1 MLSCFLYIC
10 RTVAD
15 EQRSLA
21 LAVQSVIFRIFGSIP
36 GPILF
41 GVLIDSGCVYW
52 QTECGRRANCW
63 VYDNNLLAVRA
74 YIVTTMGVV
83 VCVVA
88 TFFSWVFYPPVTK
101 CPGKSGLSVD
111 KDENET
117 IDPTTSKAVKA
128 ERKVTTVGKEM
139 NPWPAKGVSN
149 PTFDEDDI
157 LN

>member
-1 MLSCFLYIC
+1 MLSRFLYNIC

-41 GVLIDSGCVYW
+41 GVLVDSGCVYW

-74 YIVTTMGVV
+74 YIFTTVGVV

-101 CPGKSGLSVD
+101 CPGKTSSSVD
-111 KDENET
+111 EDE
-117 IDPTTSKAVKA
+117 KAVKA
-128 ERKVTTVGKEM
+128 EMKVTTVGKDTSL
-139 NPWPAKGVSN
+139 WPAKGVAN
-149 PTFDEDDI
+149 PTYAEEDI
-157 LN
+157 LY

>member
-1 MLSCFLYIC
+1 MYRKFFLVSSY

-63 VYDNNLLAVRA
+63 VYDNKLLAVRA
-74 YIVTTMGVV
+74 YIFTTVGVV

-88 TFFSWVFYPPVTK
+88 TILSWVFYPPVTK
-101 CPGKSGLSVD
+101 NPCKSVD
-111 KDENET
+111 EDEKEAKE
-117 IDPTTSKAVKA
+117 PTSSNAIQLDKKL
-128 ERKVTTVGKEM
+128 TTEGEDVG
-139 NPWPAKGVSN
+139 PWPVQGHIN
-149 PTFDEDDI
+149 PMFVEDDV
-157 LN
+157 